1 MSLLEI
7 FESSNVGEIR
17 WSVRLINEEDVT
29 ILTNITPLAKGVALS
44 TAKALKN
51 KGADAP
57 FLGENKEGQDRPYWF
72 AEKASDGW
80 LLGFNLVN
88 GTLFDLFLK
97 PEDRTSD
104 IKVVENALKV
114 VISNLM
120 KVEIKWNPP
129 EADPAYAEKES
140 DLTPTTGHPGS

>member
-1 MSLLEI
+1 MSSLEI

-17 WSVRLINEEDVT
+17 WSIHLINDEGVT
-29 ILTNITPLAKGVALS
+29 ILRNVSPMSKGVVLS

-57 FLGENKEGQDRPYWF
+57 FLGETLEGKDRPYWF
-72 AEKASDGW
+72 AEKATDGW
-80 LLGFNLVN
+80 LLGFNLIN

-104 IKVVENALKV
+104 IKVVENALQV
-114 VISNLM
+114 VKSNLM

-129 EADPAYAEKES
+129 EADPAYTQKES
-140 DLTPTTGHPGS
+140 DLTPTKGHPGS